1 VCATVRAGAPGT
13 LSTRA
18 GERNAPAREPSLA
31 QAAAITRLNSG
42 AIPTDPIRGSGS
54 IRGFD
59 WMRLDPG
66 TMALQIGVLLETAL
80 NERRVALVPEV
91 AARLV
96 KSGLGVVVQKGA
108 GASAGFPDPLY
119 AAAGAELAATP
130 AEVLSRSDLVLK
142 VQRPDPAEVEL
153 FRAGS
158 TLISFLA
165 PASSADLLSL
175 LAARNVTALAM
186 EWVPRITRAQSMD
199 ALSSQAVFAGYKAVL
214 LGASTLPRILPMLTT
229 AAGTLAPTKAFIL
242 GAGVAGLQAIATA
255 RRLGAVVS
263 AFDVRPVVR
272 EQVQSLG
279 ATFVE
284 VEAVSAEGAGGYA
297 RELQE
302 DQQRRVLEAVAKH
315 LPQVDLAI
323 STAQIPGRPAPRL
336 ITEEMV
342 RSMKP
347 GSVIVD
353 LAAETGGNC
362 AVTRPGE
369 SIDVGGV
376 TVLGPLNLPS
386 TLPLHASQTYSR
398 NLLALVQHLI
408 HQGELRIDLADEIT
422 GAMTAVHAGEIRRR

>member
-1 VCATVRAGAPGT
+1 
-13 LSTRA
+13 
-18 GERNAPAREPSLA
+18 
-31 QAAAITRLNSG
+31 
-42 AIPTDPIRGSGS
+42 
-54 IRGFD
+54 
-59 WMRLDPG
+59 
-66 TMALQIGVLLETAL
+66 MALQIGVPLETAL

-91 AARLV
+91 VARLV
-96 KSGLGVVVQKGA
+96 KSGLGVAVQRGA
-108 GASAGFPDPLY
+108 GAAAGFPDPLY
-119 AAAGAELAATP
+119 AAAGAELVATS

-142 VQRPDPAEVEL
+142 VQRPNPAEVEL
-153 FRAGS
+153 LRAGS

-175 LAARNVTALAM
+175 LASRNVTALAM
-186 EWVPRITRAQSMD
+186 EWVPRISRAQSMD

-302 DQQRRVLEAVAKH
+302 DQQRRVLDAVAKH
-315 LPQVDLAI
+315 LLQVDLAI

-376 TVLGPLNLPS
+376 TVMGPLNLPS
-386 TLPLHASQTYSR
+386 TIPLHASQTYSR
-398 NLLALVQHLI
+398 NLLALVQHLVQ
-408 HQGELRIDLADEIT
+408 QGELRIDLADEIT